1 MKQPK
6 WEEYMI
12 HELRYLSDGKEHKRN
27 EIIEAAALAM
37 NLTSSELKA
46 ETISSGMPVY
56 QSRAGWALTYLKQSG
71 LIESPKRSTYSIS
84 KAGLDVIKSNPSSFG
99 QADLEKYPGYKD
111 FKRRTK
117 EKSSKPGMP
126 SIVEASETS
135 PEERLQS
142 AESEIKEAICS
153 DLLDRVR
160 KISPKAF
167 ENLVVELLLSMG
179 YGDRNDPHCGF
190 AVGKSGDGG
199 IDGVIKQ
206 DKLGLESIY
215 VQAKRYADNNP
226 VSPHDV
232 RDFCGALMT
241 ANGGSKK
248 GIFIT
253 SSDFTAEGKNHV
265 KNLDKNYKVI
275 LINGKELA
283 DYMYSYG
290 IGVTQSRAIIINK
303 VDNDYFDEE

>member
-1 MKQPK
+1 MEQPK
-6 WEEYMI
+6 WEEYMLY
-12 HELRYLSDGKEHKRN
+12 ELRYLSDGKEHKRN
-27 EIIEAAALAM
+27 EIIEAAASAMKLAP
-37 NLTSSELKA
+37 ELK
-46 ETISSGMPVY
+46 TDLISSGTPVY
-56 QSRAGWALTYLKQSG
+56 LNRGGWALTYLKQSG

-84 KAGLDVIKSNPSSFG
+84 KEGLGVVKSNPSSFG
-99 QADLEKYPGYKD
+99 QADLEKYAGYKD
-111 FKRRTK
+111 FINRAK
-117 EKSSKPGMP
+117 ESSSKRGEI
-126 SIVEASETS
+126 SVGTSETS

-142 AESEIKEAICS
+142 AESEIKEAVCS

-167 ENLVVELLLSMG
+167 ENLVVELLVSMG

-190 AVGKSGDGG
+190 SVGKAGDGG
-199 IDGVIKQ
+199 IDGIIKQ

-241 ANGGSKK
+241 ANGGTKK

-253 SSDFTAEGKNHV
+253 SSDFTKEGRDHV

-283 DYMYSYG
+283 DYMYSCG
-290 IGVTQSRAIIINK
+290 IGVTQSKTIVINK